1 MWRFLSA
8 MHDHNGILMDT
19 VFLLFI
25 GILGHFHVITIL
37 QGDYRNHQ
45 LFHGIMPFFIT
56 MMGLVGCGLL
66 CSARGGCSDHIIN
79 GVFIQEGDHQEHGDL
94 RVGRMRRGGGRGG
107 VSVMSSGLLHIAT
120 DALPA
125 GGALG
130 GARFQ
135 SWGGRVAATLLVPT
149 GLSLFGTFFLL
160 HEQGTAMK
168 MGVHQFWC
176 LLFLAWAA
184 LHVLSKLD
192 GRFTLYVDN

>member
-1 MWRFLSA
+1 M
-8 MHDHNGILMDT
+8 
-19 VFLLFI
+19 
-25 GILGHFHVITIL
+25 
-37 QGDYRNHQ
+37 
-45 LFHGIMPFFIT
+45 
-56 MMGLVGCGLL
+56 
-66 CSARGGCSDHIIN
+66 
-79 GVFIQEGDHQEHGDL
+79 
-94 RVGRMRRGGGRGG
+94 
-107 VSVMSSGLLHIAT
+107 MSSGLHAAI

-135 SWGGRVAATLLVPT
+135 SWGGRVAAILLVPI

-192 GRFTLYVDN
+192 GRFTLYVDNKPYAKIERERERDWEENKYEVSMST